1 MNTPSICRRQTGCAG
16 ATMTVLTLL
25 VMAGAT
31 GCGYSQGALLYMLG
45 VGQGKKIPAKFTL
58 TESPVMILVD
68 DPGHRMDSPQPMR
81 LLFDE
86 LSQSL
91 LVNEAAKR
99 IVPLTTI
106 EHLQQS
112 ESDFAKLSA
121 REIGERG
128 GAEQVLWIEVR
139 DYLGDEQIADANI
152 AAFFNVTVKVLNVQE
167 KTRRSRVRLW
177 PTSPDGHHVSATL
190 TGSEVTIHKT
200 STAIAKELSTRLA
213 TSIAKLFY
221 ERRLEDF
228 EREQ

>member
-1 MNTPSICRRQTGCAG
+1 MGAGVVVVLALAATTG
-16 ATMTVLTLL
+16 T
-25 VMAGAT
+25 T
-31 GCGYSQGALLYMLG
+31 GCGYTQGALLFMLG
-45 VGQGKKIPAKFTL
+45 VGQGKKVPAQFTL
-58 TESPVMILVD
+58 TESPVMILID

-86 LSQSL
+86 LSQAL
-91 LVNEAAKR
+91 LKNKAAKR

-128 GAEQVLWIEVR
+128 GAEQVLWVEVR
-139 DYLGDEQIADANI
+139 DYFGSEEIVDANV
-152 AAFFNVTVKVLNVQE
+152 AAFFSVTVKVLNVQE
-167 KTRRSRVRLW
+167 KDRRSRVRLW
-177 PTSPDGHHVSATL
+177 PTSPDGHQVSVTL
-190 TGSEVTIHKT
+190 TGSEVSIQKT
-200 STAIAKELSTRLA
+200 PTAIAKELSTRLA

-221 ERRLEDF
+221 EHRLEDF